1 MSGNYHKTTEEY
13 IDLLLKTVDQ
23 DPEKLGYE
31 FGRWTA
37 KRLATYLDEKTGIK
51 LSSSQVRRILAKKKY
66 VYLWAKY
73 SLEDKQEP
81 EKRKLF

>member
-23 DPEKLGYE
+23 DSEKLGYE

-37 KRLATYLDEKTGIK
+37 KRLAN
-51 LSSSQVRRILAKKKY
+51 
-66 VYLWAKY
+66 
-73 SLEDKQEP
+73 
-81 EKRKLF
+81 LFR